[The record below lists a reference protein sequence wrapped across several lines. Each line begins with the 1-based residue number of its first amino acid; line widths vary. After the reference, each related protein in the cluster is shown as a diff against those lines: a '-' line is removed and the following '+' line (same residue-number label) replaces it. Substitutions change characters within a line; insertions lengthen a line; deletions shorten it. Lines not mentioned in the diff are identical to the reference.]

1 MDATTLMALL
11 SSVSAVGQIFN
22 VTNKNK
28 QINKAID
35 ELKNAKIT
43 DTKLQSLLSSVNQNA
58 NIGVSNLLKQAS
70 STGALQGMKNTEPLI
85 SNAVAE
91 IEQQRKAQQT
101 QLVSDAHRT
110 NMQISSQ
117 IAQLNAQ
124 KEDIFSSLIGGA
136 LSGAQAG
143 MTISSTLEN
152 NEFYKKM
159 LEELLNKKKG
169 TDEVET
175 NKVETDK
182 KVTTTT
188 QQQNQKT
195 TIPNNSLSK
204 TTNTF
209 APIPNYLTN
218 GLRDYLFNLN
228 EYYIKPSH
236 IKKAEDYMLNYMLYL
251 SNLNK

>member
-1 MDATTLMALL
+1 MGETTLMALL
-11 SSVSAVGQIFN
+11 SSVSAIGQIFN

-35 ELKNAKIT
+35 ELKKAKIT

-117 IAQLNAQ
+117 IAQLNAM

-152 NEFYKKM
+152 NEFYKKI
-159 LEELLNKKKG
+159 LEKLLNEKKKG

-182 KVTTTT
+182 EVTMTT
-188 QQQNQKT
+188 QQQNQET

-204 TTNTF
+204 T

-236 IKKAEDYMLNYMLYL
+236 IKEAEDYMLNYMLAARVI
-251 SNLNK
+251 NKK

>member
-1 MDATTLMALL
+1 MDETTLMALL

-22 VTNKNK
+22 VKNKNK

-152 NEFYKKM
+152 NEFYKKI
-159 LEELLNKKKG
+159 LEKLLNEKKE
-169 TDEVET
+169 TDKVET
-175 NKVETDK
+175 NKVETDE

-195 TIPNNSLSK
+195 TIPNNL
-204 TTNTF
+204 
-209 APIPNYLTN
+209 
-218 GLRDYLFNLN
+218 
-228 EYYIKPSH
+228 
-236 IKKAEDYMLNYMLYL
+236 
-251 SNLNK
+251 

>member
-152 NEFYKKM
+152 NEFYKKI
-159 LEELLNKKKG
+159 LEKLLNEKKE
-169 TDEVET
+169 TD
-175 NKVETDK
+175 KVETDK
-182 KVTTTT
+182 EVTTTT

-204 TTNTF
+204 TTNAF

-218 GLRDYLFNLN
+218 GFRDYLFNLN

>member
-22 VTNKNK
+22 VRNKNK
-28 QINKAID
+28 QINKAIN

-58 NIGVSNLLKQAS
+58 NIGISNLLKQAS

-169 TDEVET
+169 T

-182 KVTTTT
+182 EVTMTT

-218 GLRDYLFNLN
+218 GFRDYLFNLN

>member
-1 MDATTLMALL
+1 MDETTLMALL

-169 TDEVET
+169 TDKVET
-175 NKVETDK
+175 N
-182 KVTTTT
+182 
-188 QQQNQKT
+188 
-195 TIPNNSLSK
+195 
-204 TTNTF
+204 

-218 GLRDYLFNLN
+218 GFRDYLFNLN

-236 IKKAEDYMLNYMLYL
+236 IKKAEDYILNYMLYL

>member
-1 MDATTLMALL
+1 MGETTLMALL
-11 SSVSAVGQIFN
+11 SSVSAIGQIFN

-35 ELKNAKIT
+35 ELKKAKIT

-152 NEFYKKM
+152 NEFYKKI
-159 LEELLNKKKG
+159 LEKLLNEKKKG

-182 KVTTTT
+182 EVTMTT
-188 QQQNQKT
+188 QQQNQET

-204 TTNTF
+204 T

-236 IKKAEDYMLNYMLYL
+236 IKEAEDYMLNYMLAARVI
-251 SNLNK
+251 NKK

>member
-28 QINKAID
+28 QINKAIN

-159 LEELLNKKKG
+159 LEELLNKKKR
-169 TDEVET
+169 TDKVET

-182 KVTTTT
+182 AT

-218 GLRDYLFNLN
+218 GFRDYLFNLN

-236 IKKAEDYMLNYMLYL
+236 IKKAEDYMLNYILYL